1 MPYEKKATSVEIS
14 LLICKNTNRAFTDKN
29 QYFCAVKAQET
40 FIQYQSLDEMPGVAA
55 RLLAAGGS
63 LPVWL
68 MHGDMGV
75 GKTTLI
81 KALCA
86 VLGVESTVQS
96 PTFSIVNEYGTVAGE
111 AIYHFDCYRLKNE
124 VEAYDIGAEE
134 YLYSGYRCFVEW
146 PEKIE
151 ALWPESYFKI
161 QMTTQPNGSRQILA
175 AAASLPFLATQ

>member
-1 MPYEKKATSVEIS
+1 M
-14 LLICKNTNRAFTDKN
+14 
-29 QYFCAVKAQET
+29 KAQET
-40 FIQYQSLDEMPGVAA
+40 FIRYQALDELPDVAA
-55 RLLAAGGS
+55 HLLAVGGS

-86 VLGVESTVQS
+86 ALGVETTVQS
-96 PTFSIVNEYGTVAGE
+96 PTYSIINEYGTGSGE
-111 AIYHFDCYRLKNE
+111 PIYHFDCYRLKNE

-134 YLYSGYRCFVEW
+134 YLHSGYRCFVEW

-151 ALWPESYFKI
+151 NLWPETYFNI
-161 QMTTQPNGSRQILA
+161 QMTTQPDGSRQILA
-175 AAASLPFLATQ
+175 AAASLPFPAPQ